1 MVRKK
6 LKKPVFGGLNLDF
19 NNCNQTL
26 EQVFG
31 KNKLTPPQMTRK
43 LWKFIKKNNL
53 GKIKV
58 GRKEVVKKW
67 DK

>member
-1 MVRKK
+1 MVQKK
-6 LKKPVFGGLNLDF
+6 LKPAFGGLTLDF
-19 NNCNQTL
+19 TNCNQSL

-31 KNKLTPPQMTRK
+31 KKKLTPPQMTRK
-43 LWKFIKKNNL
+43 LWKFVKKNNL

-58 GRKEVVKKW
+58 GRKEVVKKL

>member
-6 LKKPVFGGLNLDF
+6 IKPAFGGLTLDF
-19 NNCNQTL
+19 TNCNQTL

-31 KNKLTPPQMTRK
+31 KKKLTPPQMTRR
-43 LWKFIKKNNL
+43 LWKFVKNNNL